1 MHPSTTTTTRSE
13 QTASDSVRQA
23 AKKARENRLM
33 ELWQQFNTE
42 YETEGHCVEALFE
55 RLMDGREFRCR
66 YCSSADI
73 NRQWGARFGR
83 CGGCGR
89 NVHFTAGTFFD
100 GIKLVRPWLAS
111 IWLIEHGM
119 VISANRLHELVDV
132 AYSSAWEMLRKIS
145 LVLHAA
151 MKEEDSALSVSSACF
166 LAIVSRRSR
175 STPAEQHPQAEQKD
189 YPSLEGLEQQ
199 ALVLIATSMDFIHE
213 VFQGISRKYLQTY
226 LAIFW
231 CWIEQRCWGAGALL
245 KACCLFRYVSTVEVL
260 AFRTPPMVRLLP
272 GD

>member
-1 MHPSTTTTTRSE
+1 MHSSSTNMSK
-13 QTASDSVRQA
+13 QSASDSVIEA
-23 AKKARENRLM
+23 AKNAKENRLM
-33 ELWQQFNTE
+33 ELWQQFNIE

-55 RLMDGREFRCR
+55 RIMDGKQFRCR

-73 NRQWGARFGR
+73 DRPWGARVAR
-83 CGGCGR
+83 CRGCGR
-89 NVHFTAGTFFD
+89 NVYFTAGTFFD
-100 GIKLVRPWLAS
+100 GIKLARPWVAS

-151 MKEEDSALSVSSACF
+151 MKEDDSAVSVSSACF
-166 LAIVSRRSR
+166 LGVVSKRSR
-175 STPAEQHPQAEQKD
+175 STPAEKHPQAEQKD
-189 YPSLEGLEQQ
+189 YPPLEGLQDQ
-199 ALVLIATSMDFIHE
+199 VVALIATSMDFIHE
-213 VFQGISRKYLQTY
+213 VFQGISRKYLQAY

-231 CWIEQRCWGAGALL
+231 CWIEQKCWGAGALL
-245 KACCLFRYVSTVEVL
+245 KACCRFRYVSTAEVM